1 MIKWFSSLQDKQS
14 LTFLV
19 FGIVDFY
26 PSISEALLNQ
36 SLDFA
41 SQFIN
46 ITHQDRNVIM
56 HARKSLLFDQEKPW
70 RKKNSQCMFD
80 VTMGSYDGAEV
91 CELVGLFILHM
102 LKTKFNNE
110 NIGLYRDDGLA
121 AFRNMGPRIA
131 DNTRKKFHQIFDE
144 VGLKITVQA
153 NLKIVN
159 FLDITLNLT
168 TKKFCP
174 YGKPDN
180 PPLYINSQS
189 NHPPAI
195 LKHLPSGIGKRISS
209 SSCDKTEFDKAS
221 PAYRDALK
229 ASGLN
234 QPIEYTSNSP
244 QCSRDQQRRKRSRK
258 IIWFNP
264 PFSQSVSTNVG
275 QVFLILL
282 DRHFPKSH
290 KLHKIFNRGSVKI
303 SYSCMENVASVI
315 RRHNNKILKPTP
327 PTPDKNCNCRKSDTC
342 PLAGAC
348 LTDNLIYKAEVEA
361 DNIDPKVYIGL
372 TEHSFK
378 SRYNG
383 HTSTFRHRKLA
394 NSTTLSKYIWD
405 LKDSGTNY
413 RINWSVL
420 KRARAYSAGTK
431 TCNLCLCEKLCILS
445 ADKRNLLNKRSE
457 LINKCRHLNKSQACN
472 FKSA

>member
-1 MIKWFSSLQDKQS
+1 M
-14 LTFLV
+14 
-19 FGIVDFY
+19 
-26 PSISEALLNQ
+26 
-36 SLDFA
+36 
-41 SQFIN
+41 
-46 ITHQDRNVIM
+46 
-56 HARKSLLFDQEKPW
+56 
-70 RKKNSQCMFD
+70 
-80 VTMGSYDGAEV
+80 
-91 CELVGLFILHM
+91 
-102 LKTKFNNE
+102 
-110 NIGLYRDDGLA
+110 
-121 AFRNMGPRIA
+121 RNMSPRTA

-275 QVFLILL
+275 QVFLISLPTDTSL
-282 DRHFPKSH
+282 
-290 KLHKIFNRGSVKI
+290 NR
-303 SYSCMENVASVI
+303 
-315 RRHNNKILKPTP
+315 T
-327 PTPDKNCNCRKSDTC
+327 
-342 PLAGAC
+342 
-348 LTDNLIYKAEVEA
+348 
-361 DNIDPKVYIGL
+361 
-372 TEHSFK
+372 
-378 SRYNG
+378 
-383 HTSTFRHRKLA
+383 
-394 NSTTLSKYIWD
+394 NSTRSSTGEVSRSATAAWKTWPALSG
-405 LKDSGTNY
+405 GTTT
-413 RINWSVL
+413 R
-420 KRARAYSAGTK
+420 
-431 TCNLCLCEKLCILS
+431 
-445 ADKRNLLNKRSE
+445 
-457 LINKCRHLNKSQACN
+457 
-472 FKSA
+472 F